1 MDRLDRKQR
10 GTILAAVQRTVQTKF
25 YDPKL
30 KGVNWAAEVQTMRD
44 EIVSADDPAEFER
57 SMNALLKKL
66 GASHTGFFHESV
78 HRATAKMAL
87 SATFFEYKNGGDP
100 RWMFQDVHEGGP
112 AELAGIRTGDVLL
125 TVDGKEIRPP
135 EAPMFPMGDRSRL
148 LVRKPSGV
156 DQTVEIAV
164 PDPKSKKHPVIFPR
178 LISTR
183 KLDGGVGYLKV
194 SMFPGVVGIEIAR
207 DITRA
212 VEELACDRL
221 IIDLRGNT
229 GGGMGCLRLMSLMV
243 PDQRPV
249 GYSLTRKRAE
259 SDFDRGR
266 LSRFDR
272 IPDSKIGLVPLL
284 AKFALGDKS
293 IAVFTEGR
301 GTNRVQ
307 GRIVLLVNE
316 HSASASEMVA
326 AFAEAGGRAHIVGVA
341 TPGRVVGASSFKV
354 GKGYRLA
361 LAVAAYHTWDGELLE
376 GKGVIP
382 MTIADFSPEAV
393 WDERDIQLDA
403 AQDALANSLS

>member
-10 GTILAAVQRTVQTKF
+10 EAILAAVQRTVQTKF

-30 KGVNWAAEVQTMRD
+30 KGINWAAEVERMRD
-44 EIVSADDPAEFER
+44 EIASAADPVEFEK

-78 HRATAKMAL
+78 RRATAKMAL
-87 SATFFEYKNGGDP
+87 GATFFEYKNGGEP

-112 AELAGIRTGDVLL
+112 AELAGIRIGDVLL

-148 LVRKPSGV
+148 VVRKASGA

-164 PDPKSKKHPVIFPR
+164 PDPKSKKHPVIVPK
-178 LISTR
+178 LISSR

-243 PDQRPV
+243 PDERPV

-259 SDFDRGR
+259 SNFDRER
-266 LSRFDR
+266 LPRFDH
-272 IPDSKIGLVPLL
+272 IPDRKIGLVPLL
-284 AKFALGDKS
+284 ARFALGDKS

-326 AFAEAGGRAHIVGVA
+326 AFAATHGQVQIVGTS
-341 TPGRVVGASSFKV
+341 TPGRVVGANSFKV
-354 GKGYRLA
+354 GHGYRLA
-361 LAVAAYHTWDGELLE
+361 APVAAYHTWEGTVLE
-376 GKGVIP
+376 GKGVAP
-382 MTIADFSPEAV
+382 MITCDFAPGAAV
-393 WDERDIQLDA
+393 DSRDPQLDVA
-403 AQDALANSLS
+403 RDAFANSVR